1 MTRQEFINDVNDF
14 AELIDFCND
23 VGCSICED
31 LVYYDAIS
39 DYIWDVIRDWD
50 SGWEELRDALG
61 NIDTTP
67 YWYRH
72 EGWLDFYGVDDEFDD
87 YKREV
92 LEEADEYNYF
102 DDEDED
108 DDDDA
113 WYSHD
118 HEERDDEIAMPSM
131 DFQSV
136 FTDGQSGYHA
146 IVLERQRS
154 QQAFDASLKSAVEVI
169 TGNTRRADVLDIG
182 TR

>member
-31 LVYYDAIS
+31 LVYYETMD
-39 DYIWDVIRDWD
+39 DYIWDAIRDWD
-50 SGWEELRDALG
+50 SGWEELRDALDS
-61 NIDTTP
+61 IDTAP
-67 YWYRH
+67 YWYLH
-72 EGWLDFYGVDDEFDD
+72 EGWMDFHGVDDEFDD

-108 DDDDA
+108 DDEDA

-146 IVLERQRS
+146 IVLERQRN

-169 TGNTRRADVLDIG
+169 TGNTRRADVLDLG